1 MGTDRAKRAARQR
14 DARGIVGMALRSAT
28 RAARHARF
36 TAGSWLLAL
45 SIIAGASG
53 IALADDGSMAMR
65 DLASSGD
72 FRVRVNAALVLGRV
86 KPEGALGALEHG
98 LSDAHPAVRAAS
110 AEALGALGDSSA
122 LPVLAQRSAIETST
136 SVKAQIRV
144 AMDSV
149 RGGAAEAQTDT
160 GHTPPSEV
168 RYMIALG
175 SMHNATGVRGDELRQ
190 VLSNAA
196 RERSLAMPGA
206 AVVDDAHEARDHKAA
221 ARRHIPVITLD
232 GNLSQMVESNVNG
245 SVQVHVR
252 VDFTVRRDQTLKG
265 TVSGAATTFGAPAT
279 MTPEARERLQDDAV
293 EGAVQSALRGAEQ
306 GLIVAAR

>member
-1 MGTDRAKRAARQR
+1 M
-14 DARGIVGMALRSAT
+14 
-28 RAARHARF
+28 
-36 TAGSWLLAL
+36 AGSWLLAL
-45 SIIAGASG
+45 ALVTSAGIVAR
-53 IALADDGSMAMR
+53 ADDGPSAMR
-65 DLASSGD
+65 ELATSGD
-72 FRVRVNAALVLGRV
+72 FRVRVNAALVLGRM
-86 KPEGALGALEHG
+86 KPEGAVDALEHG

-110 AEALGALGDSSA
+110 AEALGALGDPVA
-122 LPVLAQRSAIETST
+122 LPALAQRSAIETST

-144 AMDSV
+144 AMDAVHV
-149 RGGAAEAQTDT
+149 RVRDGSTEAQSEAA
-160 GHTPPSEV
+160 HTPPSEV

-175 SMHNATGVRGDELRQ
+175 AMHNATGVRGDDLCQ

-196 RERSLAMPGA
+196 RARSLAMPGA
-206 AVVDDAHEARDHKAA
+206 SVVDDAHQRKAA

-232 GNLSQMVESNVNG
+232 GNLAQIVESNVGG

-265 TVSGAATTFGAPAT
+265 TVSGAATTFGSAAT
-279 MTPEARERLQDDAV
+279 MTPEARQRLQDDAV

>member
-1 MGTDRAKRAARQR
+1 
-14 DARGIVGMALRSAT
+14 MALRSGT
-28 RAARHARF
+28 RAAQNARF

-45 SIIAGASG
+45 ALVTSAGGVAQ
-53 IALADDGSMAMR
+53 ADDGSIAIR
-65 DLASSGD
+65 DLASSTD
-72 FRVRVNAALVLGRV
+72 FRVRVNAALILGRT

-98 LSDAHPAVRAAS
+98 LSDVHPAVRAAS
-110 AEALGALGDSSA
+110 AEALGSLGNSSA

-144 AMDSV
+144 AMDAV
-149 RGGAAEAQTDT
+149 RGGATETQTDPVR
-160 GHTPPSEV
+160 TPPSEV

-175 SMHNATGVRGDELRQ
+175 AMHNATGVRGDELCQ

-206 AVVDDAHEARDHKAA
+206 AVVDDAHERKAA

-232 GNLSQMVESNVNG
+232 GNLSQIVESNVNG

-265 TVSGAATTFGAPAT
+265 TVSGAATTFASAAT
-279 MTPEARERLQDDAV
+279 MTPEARHRLQDDAV

>member
-1 MGTDRAKRAARQR
+1 
-14 DARGIVGMALRSAT
+14 
-28 RAARHARF
+28 
-36 TAGSWLLAL
+36 
-45 SIIAGASG
+45 
-53 IALADDGSMAMR
+53 MR
-65 DLASSGD
+65 ELASSGD
-72 FRVRVNAALVLGRV
+72 FRVRVNAALVLGRM
-86 KPEGALGALEHG
+86 KPEGAVDALEHG

-110 AEALGALGDSSA
+110 AEALGALGDSAA
-122 LPVLAQRSAIETST
+122 LPALAQRSAIETST

-144 AMDSV
+144 AMDTV
-149 RGGAAEAQTDT
+149 RGGSTEAQSDAA
-160 GHTPPSEV
+160 HTPPSEV

-175 SMHNATGVRGDELRQ
+175 AMHNATGVRGDDLCQ

-206 AVVDDAHEARDHKAA
+206 AVVDDAHQRKAA

-232 GNLSQMVESNVNG
+232 GNLSQIVESNVG
-245 SVQVHVR
+245 DSVQVHVR

-265 TVSGAATTFGAPAT
+265 TVSGAATTFGSAAT
-279 MTPEARERLQDDAV
+279 MTPEARQRLQDDAV